1 MSAAKASTGKR
12 LAELERRA
20 NAQDAAI
27 GCLIETL
34 ARMSE
39 AAGIDEPGTAGS
51 RRDRLRLVRGD
62 AS

>member
-1 MSAAKASTGKR
+1 MSTDER

-20 NAQDAAI
+20 DAQDAKL
-27 GCLIETL
+27 GYLIETL
-34 ARMSE
+34 AAMCR
-39 AAGIDEPGTAGS
+39 AAGFDEPGTAGS